1 MNATVTSLRE
11 VDPAEVAQVDI
22 SDLTPNEIAK
32 RLIVLG
38 RQLYAKV
45 AELRDL
51 GEVVSNARKDAKVA
65 YAKAFL
71 EATGPMDVRRQEAE
85 LAAADARLTLDI
97 AEQELSACKEALKAI
112 HAMIDVGRSLSATTR
127 DEMRM
132 AGVGGA

>member
-1 MNATVTSLRE
+1 MITPTPLRE
-11 VDPAEVAQVDI
+11 VGSHEAAEVDI
-22 SDLTPNEIAK
+22 SDLSPNEIAK

-38 RQLYAKV
+38 RHLYAKV
-45 AELRDL
+45 AELRTL
-51 GEVVSNARKDAKVA
+51 GEVVANAKKDAKVA
-65 YAKAFL
+65 YAQAFL
-71 EATGPMDVRRQEAE
+71 SAEGPMDIRKQEAE
-85 LAAADARLTLDI
+85 LAAADARLRVDI